1 MSQLIQLQA
10 RHSAAKHGK
19 TGTDVPC
26 AMCGKTFKKASYQQA
41 FCSNSGAGNCKD
53 AFWAQVRGAEHKAIE
68 PLPPIMPPAD
78 APDETG
84 RTLKDY
90 ALEHAEYMATAAT
103 ALINDMNQL
112 ATLQECDVLEG
123 VTPEDREDIIN
134 GAQGDVSEA
143 VSRLQSYIHEFRKRH
158 ARYLAGK

>member
-10 RHSAAKHGK
+10 RHSAAKHAK

-26 AMCGKTFKKASYQQA
+26 AMCGSPFKKTSYQQA

-53 AFWAQVRGAEHKAIE
+53 SFWSQVRGAESKVVGKS
-68 PLPPIMPPAD
+68 D
-78 APDETG
+78 NAPDETG

-112 ATLQECDVLEG
+112 AVLLEGDEIEG

-143 VSRLQSYIHEFRKRH
+143 VSRLQSYVYEFRKRH